1 MDEPAESPAAPADT
15 AADAPPPRNLRL
27 VIEYDGTDFSGWQRQ
42 DGQRTVQGCL
52 EDAVNTMTGQPTVVR
67 GAGRTDAGV
76 HAAGQVANFQTAARI
91 PLPGFLRGLNAN
103 LPPDIAVLDVTEVAS
118 TFDARWAA
126 RGKLY
131 RYQVW
136 NQLVRSPL
144 HGRTSWHCRAP
155 LDVAGMREAATVF
168 VGQHDFAAFRAAD
181 CERKTTVRVLRKLE
195 VRQEGA
201 LITFDVEGTAFL
213 KNMVRILVGTLVGVG
228 RSKLTRD
235 DLLRIQA
242 GRDRTKAGVT
252 APAAGL
258 TLIRVDY

>member
-1 MDEPAESPAAPADT
+1 M
-15 AADAPPPRNLRL
+15 DAPSPSPSSPLRNLRL

-52 EDAVNTMTGQPTVVR
+52 EQAVQIMTGQAAVVR

-76 HAAGQVANFQTAARI
+76 HAAGQVANFVTAARI
-91 PLPGFLRGLNAN
+91 PTGGFLRGLNAN
-103 LPPDIAVLDVTEVAS
+103 LPPDVAVLEVADVAE
-118 TFDARWAA
+118 TFDARRAA

-136 NQLVRSPL
+136 NHLVRAPL
-144 HGRTSWHCRAP
+144 YRRTSWHCRAP
-155 LDVAGMREAATVF
+155 LDVHAMREAATVF
-168 VGQHDFAAFRAAD
+168 IGERDFAAFRAAD
-181 CERKTTVRVLRKLE
+181 CERKTTVRLLRQLE
-195 VRQEGA
+195 VRHQGA

-213 KNMVRILVGTLVGVG
+213 KNMVRILVGTLVEVG
-228 RSKLTRD
+228 RGKFTRD

-242 GRDRTKAGVT
+242 AGDRTKAGMT

-258 TLIRVDY
+258 TLIRVTY